1 MSELLLELLSEEIPA
16 SMQKNAGGEL
26 LRLVCD
32 GLKKANLEYT
42 CATAYTTP
50 RRLTLVVKGLPKK
63 QPDIKMEQKGP
74 QISAPEQAIAGFNSS
89 LPKGSQIEKRNLRG
103 NTFYF
108 AIIEKK
114 GEATADLLKDLIDVA
129 VADMCNSWPKSM
141 RWGEHTIRWARPLHS
156 IVCLLNGNV
165 IPVVLGPVKA
175 SDKSSGHRFLAPKP
189 FVSRDFADYHAKLY
203 EAKVILDANER
214 RKKIKSEAEILA
226 GTEKLMLID
235 DPRLLDEVTGLVE
248 WPVALMGNIDL
259 EFMALPP
266 RVLIASMRGHQK
278 YFSTRDL
285 DGKLASKFI
294 FISNMKVA
302 GGSKAI
308 VGGNERVLRAR
319 LSDAKFFWDQDRK
332 DKIESHLPKL
342 DGVVFHAKLGSMLEK
357 TERMVFLASYLCN
370 NIPNTVPE
378 LAERAAKLSKA
389 DLVTGM
395 VGELPELQGL
405 MGGYYALE
413 SGEDSEV
420 ADAIADHYS
429 PVGPSDDCPSK
440 PISVAVALADK
451 IDTLVCFWKIDEKP
465 TGSKDPFALRRA
477 AFGVIR
483 LIIENNIRLS
493 LLEVFTAA
501 GGKDVASDLLTFF
514 ADRMKVYLKGK
525 GMRQDLIDAVFA
537 LGEDDLARTLV
548 RVVALDRFL
557 SCDDGVNLLAAYKR
571 AGNLLKIEEKKEGKT
586 YSGIPDSAFLVEHDE
601 KILFEKL
608 MNIGPKITA
617 FIAEEKYRE
626 VMLELASVRSEIDA
640 FFDNVTVNDERI
652 DLREN
657 RLNLLSFF
665 RQALDEVADFT
676 NIGG

>member
-1 MSELLLELLSEEIPA
+1 
-16 SMQKNAGGEL
+16 
-26 LRLVCD
+26 
-32 GLKKANLEYT
+32 
-42 CATAYTTP
+42 
-50 RRLTLVVKGLPKK
+50 
-63 QPDIKMEQKGP
+63 
-74 QISAPEQAIAGFNSS
+74 
-89 LPKGSQIEKRNLRG
+89 
-103 NTFYF
+103 
-108 AIIEKK
+108 
-114 GEATADLLKDLIDVA
+114 
-129 VADMCNSWPKSM
+129 
-141 RWGEHTIRWARPLHS
+141 
-156 IVCLLNGNV
+156 
-165 IPVVLGPVKA
+165 
-175 SDKSSGHRFLAPKP
+175 
-189 FVSRDFADYHAKLY
+189 
-203 EAKVILDANER
+203 
-214 RKKIKSEAEILA
+214 
-226 GTEKLMLID
+226 
-235 DPRLLDEVTGLVE
+235 
-248 WPVALMGNIDL
+248 
-259 EFMALPP
+259 
-266 RVLIASMRGHQK
+266 
-278 YFSTRDL
+278 
-285 DGKLASKFI
+285 
-294 FISNMKVA
+294 
-302 GGSKAI
+302 
-308 VGGNERVLRAR
+308 
-319 LSDAKFFWDQDRK
+319 
-332 DKIESHLPKL
+332 
-342 DGVVFHAKLGSMLEK
+342 
-357 TERMVFLASYLCN
+357 
-370 NIPNTVPE
+370 
-378 LAERAAKLSKA
+378 
-389 DLVTGM
+389 M

-601 KILFEKL
+601 KILFKKL

-676 NIGG
+676 NVGG